1 MKTNKLLF
9 FTLLLGFSFIS
20 APSSSQPFSL
30 DKKLKPVKLQ
40 LKNVKDHKGAKASAA
55 KGETSAGGDFYYV
68 KGASMFQPIDVFLV
82 SSSGENIQME
92 LVKNNWKDVRM
103 KASTTDD
110 PDGIANIKLRVYGD
124 FGIRIFSENEGLDYQ
139 LLVYA
144 SPEMKNALPSPFVAM
159 QAADVKSGETGSLA
173 VSPLTMI
180 LGGLVVILLVVVIFL
195 IVKKKGK
202 AAVIVILLALAPQQ
216 FLQAQAGSRH
226 GIGIDYDEI
235 WEAVQG
241 EQAEKL
247 AERLKKL
254 REQAENFQNF
264 IENYLGLGDCMSMPM
279 PPGMPSIPS
288 FCPEEDEGATST
300 LNGGNS
306 GDCARCFI
314 EARMQFN
321 EVRYNLEQLRIIYSC
336 TKDFAE
342 KSIAFGDDVS
352 GIHGVSGI
360 AWQAQRG
367 KIENS
372 VKELQAAYDSKLA
385 ELLSKLQQSLM
396 EMAVC
401 EEQFGTPDWYDRYGY
416 MYYEFVAEKYKRSGS

>member
-1 MKTNKLLF
+1 MKISNLLF
-9 FTLLLGFSFIS
+9 LAMLMGLSFIS
-20 APSSSQPFSL
+20 VPVSSQPFTL
-30 DKKLKPVKLQ
+30 DKELKPVKLL

-55 KGETSAGGDFYYV
+55 KGETSAKGDFYYV
-68 KGASMFQPIDVFLV
+68 KGASMFQPIDIFLA
-82 SSSGENIQME
+82 SSKGENITME
-92 LVKNNWKDVRM
+92 IVKNNWKDIKM
-103 KASTTDD
+103 KASTSDD
-110 PDGIANIKLRVYGD
+110 PDGIANIKLRVYGE
-124 FGIRIFSENEGLDYQ
+124 FGIRILSDTEGSGYQ

-144 SPEMKNALPSPFVAM
+144 SPEMKNALASPFVAM
-159 QAADVKSGETGSLA
+159 QQTGIKTLEPGSLA

-180 LGGLVVILLVVVIFL
+180 LGGLVIILLVVLIFM
-195 IVKKKGK
+195 IIKKREKV
-202 AAVIVILLALAPQQ
+202 AVIVFLLALLPQQ
-216 FLQAQAGSRH
+216 LLQAQAGSRH

-235 WEAVQG
+235 WKAIQG

-247 AERLKKL
+247 VERIKKL
-254 REQAENFQNF
+254 REQAENFENF
-264 IENYLGLGDCMSMPM
+264 IENYKGLGDCMSMPL

-288 FCPEEDEGATST
+288 FCPEQDEGASGT
-300 LNGGNS
+300 LNGDNS
-306 GDCARCFI
+306 GDCTRCFI

-321 EVRYNLEQLRIIYSC
+321 EVRYNLEQLRIIYRC

-372 VKELQAAYDSKLA
+372 VKGLQSAYDTKLA
-385 ELLSKLQQSLM
+385 ELLGKLKQSLM

-416 MYYEFVAEKYKRSGS
+416 MYYEFVAEKYKRSGG